1 MIRFTNDYSEGCHPL
16 ILEAM
21 AKTNTD
27 INIGYSLDTHSD
39 NARELIKT
47 ACNCPNADVHF
58 LVGGT
63 QTNLTVISTFLRS
76 FEAVISAE
84 TGHICVHETGAIEAT
99 GHKCIACPSADGKLT
114 PDMVYTAVKTH
125 DNEHMV
131 LPKMVY
137 ISNTTE
143 MGTCYTTAELKAL
156 RTVCD
161 ELGLLLFLDGARF
174 GSALAAG
181 TMTFADLGKLCDV
194 FYIGGTK
201 NGALMGE
208 ALVIVNP
215 ALQSNFR
222 YSIKQHGGLL
232 AKGWLLGIQFETLMQ
247 NNLYLELATHAN
259 TLALKLKN
267 GIAELGY
274 KFSADS
280 ISNQQF
286 PIFPDEIAKIVEQ
299 EYGAMFIAKHGETH
313 SEMRLV
319 TSWATKE
326 SAVDTFIADLTKLTN
341 K

>member
-1 MIRFTNDYSEGCHPL
+1 MISFTNDYSEGCHPL

-21 AKTNTD
+21 TKTNTD
-27 INIGYSLDTHSD
+27 INTGYSLDKHSN
-39 NARELIKT
+39 NARKLIKT

-99 GHKCIACPSADGKLT
+99 GHKCIACPSTDGKLT
-114 PDMVYTAVKTH
+114 SDMIYTAVTTH

-143 MGTCYTTAELKAL
+143 MGTCYTTAELKTL
-156 RTVCD
+156 RAVCD

-259 TLALKLKN
+259 NLALKLKK
-267 GIAELGY
+267 GIASLGY
-274 KFSADS
+274 SFSADS

-286 PIFPDEIAKIVEQ
+286 PILPDEIADIIAKK
-299 EYGAMFIAKHGETH
+299 YGAMFIAKHGTTH

-326 SAVDTFIADLTKLTN
+326 SSIDIFLADLKELTK
-341 K
+341 